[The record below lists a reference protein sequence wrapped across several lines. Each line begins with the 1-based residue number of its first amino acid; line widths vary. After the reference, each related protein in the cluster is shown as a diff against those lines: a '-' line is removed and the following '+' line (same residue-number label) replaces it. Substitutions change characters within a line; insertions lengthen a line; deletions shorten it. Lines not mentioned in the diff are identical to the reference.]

1 MKRLIFLLILL
12 SIVVLAS
19 SHNTP
24 FWSQQSASPSHFSYY
39 IPGQSYSFHIN
50 WTDTVQG
57 IGGISSVIF
66 ETDIL
71 GLQNYTKGTP
81 RTVQNN
87 TNGIYWINF
96 TDLPA
101 GNYYYRW
108 YANDTSNNFVSTPAF
123 PYTITKDVPNL
134 AFLAP
139 GFRSFGVGD
148 IANFTIWSDNVLD
161 IIYLD
166 STYPGWVL
174 QSNTSTQW
182 FFNSTNLTKRGLF
195 NATAY
200 FNENQNYTAALSTI
214 FFDTIEPRHY
224 NQSLIPTNPTTYA
237 LNQTYRFN
245 VTWDDVDIT
254 FVYFES
260 NHSGDIE
267 NYTYPIVQNN
277 SQDIFTGPLTPIRF
291 WIELL
296 DIPAETFIYR
306 WIASDGANN
315 VNTTIPI
322 TYKIQKANGLS
333 VSIPLYDIIEGEIV
347 TAICYSNTDQL
358 TYEDFNF
365 YRDNELIPN
374 ISLLSRFESLSL
386 DIGSYD
392 YVCNTTGNQNFSEQ
406 TSTRTVNVVEQST
419 DSNGDTETKEFRIS
433 NVGAPTIASGEI
445 GETTFVLTNTYD
457 ETLIN
462 IDVDVSG
469 VEPSWYTVQNIPS
482 ALLTDG
488 TTTIKIKFDIP
499 EDAEDGVY
507 DLTIEVTADI
517 EGSSGTRTVSQS
529 MSLIIG
535 APPPVVNELP
545 SYYNIIIN
553 NTVAGEPALF
563 SLDWV
568 DDTGLSSYIFS
579 TNNSGEWTNDSI
591 QTVSE
596 RTVTATA
603 EKILNSQVGAIVTWK
618 FYASDIDSEWSVSEE
633 FFITTTAK
641 EGGGIDFISIITI
654 IVVVIIIVVAIFYL
668 RTRFTKVEKIIEYY
682 YHRDEA

>member
-1 MKRLIFLLILL
+1 MKKLIFLLILL
-12 SIVVLAS
+12 SIIVLS

-24 FWSQQSASPSHFSYY
+24 FWSQESVFPSYY
-39 IPGQSYSFHIN
+39 NFYSSGQNYSFQIN
-50 WTDTVQG
+50 WTDSVQG

-81 RTVQNN
+81 RAVQNN
-87 TNGIYWINF
+87 TNGMYWINF

-101 GNYYYRW
+101 GFYYYRW
-108 YANDTSNNFVSTPAF
+108 YANDTSNNFESTSPLPF
-123 PYTITKDVPNL
+123 TIIKYPTNL
-134 AFLAP
+134 AFLYP
-139 GFRSFGVGD
+139 ENRSFVIGD
-148 IANFTIWSDNVLD
+148 IVNFTVWADRVLD

-174 QSNTSTQW
+174 QSNTSSQW
-182 FFNSTNLTKRGLF
+182 LFNSTNLTKRGIF
-195 NATAY
+195 DSIAY
-200 FNENQNYTAALSTI
+200 FNENQNYTAASSILY
-214 FFDTIEPRHY
+214 FDTIEPRHY

-237 LNQTYRFN
+237 RNQTYRFN
-245 VTWDDVDIT
+245 VTWDDIDIT

-260 NHSGDIE
+260 NHTGDIE
-267 NYTYPIVQNN
+267 NHTYPLVQNN
-277 SQDIFTGPLTPIRF
+277 SQDVAEGDPIRF
-291 WIELL
+291 WVELL
-296 DIPAETFIYR
+296 DLPAQTFLYR
-306 WIASDGANN
+306 WISGDTANN

-322 TYKIQKANGLS
+322 TYKIQKASGLS
-333 VSIPLYDIIEGEIV
+333 LSIPISDIVEGEMV
-347 TAICYSNTDQL
+347 TAICYSNTDQI

-365 YRDNELIPN
+365 YRENELIPN
-374 ISLLSRFESLSL
+374 ISLLSRFESLAL

-419 DSNGDTETKEFRIS
+419 DSNGDTKTKEFRIS
-433 NVGAPTIASGEI
+433 NVGAPTIASGET

-462 IDVDVSG
+462 IEVDISG
-469 VEPSWYTVQNIPS
+469 IIPEWYTVEDIPS

-499 EDAEDGVY
+499 EDTEDGVY
-507 DLTIEVTADI
+507 DITIEVIADI
-517 EGSSGTRTVSQS
+517 EGDSGTKTVSQS

-535 APPPVVNELP
+535 APPPIVNELP

-579 TNNSGEWTNDSI
+579 TNNSGEWANDSI
-591 QTVSE
+591 KSVSE

-603 EKILNSQVGAIVTWK
+603 EKILNSQVGATVAWK
-618 FYASDIDSEWSVSEE
+618 FYASDIDSEWSISEE
-633 FFITTTAK
+633 FFITTTTK
-641 EGGGIDFISIITI
+641 EGGGGIDFIAIITI

-668 RTRFTKVEKIIEYY
+668 RTKFTKVEKVIEYY

>member
-1 MKRLIFLLILL
+1 MKRLLFLLILL
-12 SIVVLAS
+12 SIALLSS

-24 FWSQQSASPSHFSYY
+24 FWSQQEAFPSHFSYY
-39 IPGQSYSFHIN
+39 IPGQSYSFQIN
-50 WTDTVQG
+50 WTDTLQG

-71 GLQNYTKGTP
+71 GLQNYTKATTP
-81 RTVQNN
+81 AIQNN
-87 TNGIYWINF
+87 TDGTYWINF

-101 GNYYYRW
+101 GNYYYKW

-139 GFRSFGVGD
+139 GFRSFSVGD
-148 IANFTIWSDNVLD
+148 IANFTIWADNVLD

-182 FFNSTNLTKRGLF
+182 LYNSTNLTKRGIF
-195 NATAY
+195 DATGY
-200 FNENQNYTAALSTI
+200 FNENQNYTAASSILY
-214 FFDTIEPRHY
+214 FDTIEPRHY

-237 LNQTYRFN
+237 HNQTYRFN
-245 VTWDDVDIT
+245 ITWEDIDID

-260 NHSGDIE
+260 NHTGDIE
-267 NYTYPIVQNN
+267 NHTYPIVQNN
-277 SQDIFTGPLTPIRF
+277 SQDVPERTPIRF
-291 WIELL
+291 WVELL
-296 DIPAETFIYR
+296 DLPAQTFLYR
-306 WIASDGANN
+306 WISGDTANN

-333 VSIPLYDIIEGEIV
+333 VSIPLYDVIEGEMV
-347 TAICYSNTDQL
+347 TAICYSNTNQI

-374 ISLLSRFESLSL
+374 ISLLSRFESLAL

-406 TSTRTVNVVEQST
+406 TVTRHVNVIEQST
-419 DSNGDTETKEFRIS
+419 SNGDTTKKEFKIS
-433 NVGAPTIASGEI
+433 NVGAPLISSGKSGES
-445 GETTFVLTNTYD
+445 TFNLTNTYD

-482 ALLTDG
+482 ALLTG
-488 TTTIKIKFDIP
+488 GSTTIKIKFDIP

-507 DLTIEVTADI
+507 DLTIKVTADI

-545 SYYNIIIN
+545 TYYNIIIN
-553 NTVAGEPALF
+553 NTVAGEPVLF

-579 TNNSGEWTNDSI
+579 TNNSGEWANDSI
-591 QTVSE
+591 KTVSE

-603 EKILNSQVGAIVTWK
+603 EKILNSQVGAAVAWK

-641 EGGGIDFISIITI
+641 EGGGRIDFISIITI